1 MMPKLTV
8 IEQVENQMVSEF
20 KEEFFKTM
28 GYYPVVVTK
37 QNVNDEEHVPL
48 MTLDKLQEYFEPFL
62 PVIHD
67 IKYSLKTK
75 RRFREI
81 VVLRMMF
88 VFIAKKWGY
97 SYTRIAK
104 FLNYADHTTPIHAY
118 QMFVDIYSVD
128 VSFREHYQQV
138 VNHIKKQHDNAQL
151 MAELDKISGKS

>member
-1 MMPKLTV
+1 MSPKLTV
-8 IEQVENQMVSEF
+8 IEQVENQMVDQF

-37 QNVNDEEHVPL
+37 QNVNDEEYVPL
-48 MTLDKLQEYFEPFL
+48 MTLDKLQECFHPFL
-62 PVIHD
+62 PVIHN
-67 IKYSLKTK
+67 ITYSLKTK
-75 RRFREI
+75 RRFRQI

-88 VFIAKKWGY
+88 VYIAKKWGY
-97 SYTRIAK
+97 SYITIAK
-104 FLNYADHTTPIHAY
+104 FLNFADHSTAIHAF
-118 QMFVDIYSVD
+118 QTFVDVYSVD